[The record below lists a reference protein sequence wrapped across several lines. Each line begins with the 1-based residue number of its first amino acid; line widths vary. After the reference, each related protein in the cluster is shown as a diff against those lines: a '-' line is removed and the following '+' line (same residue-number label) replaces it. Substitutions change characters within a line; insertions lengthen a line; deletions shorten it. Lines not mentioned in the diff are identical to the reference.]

1 MVFRMPAIEK
11 VGLEIN
17 CNCDAYQGKPQN
29 FPRYSEKSGK
39 RDGCLGPCLG
49 ICLPYVFTKEMK

>member
-1 MVFRMPAIEK
+1 MLVTEK